1 MKRVELTLV
10 TNKCLCARRAEYAGI
25 DRIMIDLEKLGK
37 AKRQCGRQLFLSDHY
52 PSDIDRL
59 RATLF
64 VASIQVRV
72 NSWNLQSILEIND
85 VISRGAQIV
94 MLPMVRDREQAARF
108 VDAVNGRARTSL
120 LIETG
125 GALNDGEELLSVGG
139 IDEVHIGLNDL
150 AIDLGREF
158 IFDALADRLLDR
170 IACLAALRHVRFGFG
185 AVAGRACGTLPIDP
199 EIIISEQ
206 TRLGASVA
214 WLGRSYSHA
223 CEKLSRSELA
233 GEIRWI
239 RNRFEEPGDTE
250 VNFRALQK
258 QLSFWKT
265 IDALAVAS

>member
-1 MKRVELTLV
+1 
-10 TNKCLCARRAEYAGI
+10 
-25 DRIMIDLEKLGK
+25 MIDLEKLGK

-150 AIDLGREF
+150 AIDLLGRQF
-158 IFDALADRLLDR
+158 ILDALADRLLDR
-170 IACLAALRHVRFGFG
+170 IACLATLRHVRFGFG
-185 AVAGRACGTLPIDP
+185 AVAGRACGPLPIDP

-214 WLGRSYSHA
+214 WLES
-223 CEKLSRSELA
+223 LLQSRL
-233 GEIRWI
+233 
-239 RNRFEEPGDTE
+239 
-250 VNFRALQK
+250 
-258 QLSFWKT
+258 
-265 IDALAVAS
+265 

>member
-1 MKRVELTLV
+1 
-10 TNKCLCARRAEYAGI
+10 
-25 DRIMIDLEKLGK
+25 MIDLEKLGK

-170 IACLAALRHVRFGFG
+170 IACLATLRHVRFGFG
-185 AVAGRACGTLPIDP
+185 AVAGRACGPLPIDP

-233 GEIRWI
+233 SEIRWI

-258 QLSFWKT
+258 QLTFGKR
-265 IDALAVAS
+265 IDACSRVLTKRASEVNRGRCRCP